1 MNFEWDEQK
10 RLSNVQKHGI
20 DFVDAVDIFDGRA
33 RLDFA
38 SPRRSEHRMLSVG
51 ELDGIVIAVAWTHRG
66 SDTVRIISVRR
77 ARRDE
82 KKAYRETHG

>member
-1 MNFEWDEQK
+1 
-10 RLSNVQKHGI
+10 
-20 DFVDAVDIFDGRA
+20 
-33 RLDFA
+33 
-38 SPRRSEHRMLSVG
+38 MLSVG